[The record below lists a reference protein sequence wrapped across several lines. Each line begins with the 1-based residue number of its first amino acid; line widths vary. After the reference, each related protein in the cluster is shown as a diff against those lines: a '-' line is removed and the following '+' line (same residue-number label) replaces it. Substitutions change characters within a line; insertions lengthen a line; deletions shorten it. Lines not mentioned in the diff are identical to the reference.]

1 MRRTTQRWTVAMF
14 GAVVLAGLLAGG
26 VWLSLPDAA
35 AEGGMVHK
43 ENSLYH
49 QIFVYREGAIVT
61 LSFRKRH
68 RIVQSR
74 VDLRDP
80 RRHMLEYSTLAF
92 ASLLYRP
99 RPKRV
104 LVIGLGGGVIP
115 REIRHYLPGCH
126 VDVVE
131 IDPAVP
137 KIARRFF
144 RFRPDEKLK
153 VHVQDGRLFVRRHS
167 RREGSEPYD
176 IVILDAF
183 NSDYIPFHLMT
194 REFLE
199 QVEEVLAPDGV
210 VAANVFS
217 NNRLFDAEWRTFD
230 AVLGRTQVYFGRSTS
245 NAFIMA
251 PGRRARLLEAE
262 EARRRAAQLQE
273 RHEFPF
279 DLRQVARRLRP
290 DASPA
295 EDAQVLTDDRAPVNK
310 LRLQKRRR

>member
-1 MRRTTQRWTVAMF
+1 MREWYPNRLTAGVVTALI
-14 GAVVLAGLLAGG
+14 VLAVLAGG
-26 VWLSLPDAA
+26 VWISAQDAGA
-35 AEGGMVHK
+35 RGRLVHK

-49 QIFVYREGAIVT
+49 QIFVYRDGPIVT

-92 ASLLYRP
+92 SSLLYQP
-99 RPKRV
+99 RPQRV
-104 LVIGLGGGVIP
+104 LVVGLGGGVIP
-115 REIRHYLPGCH
+115 REFRHYYPKCH
-126 VDVVE
+126 IDAVE
-131 IDPAVP
+131 IDPAIP

-144 RFRPDEKLK
+144 GFQTDEKLK
-153 VHVQDGRLFVRRHS
+153 VHVQDGRLFIRRRS
-167 RREGSEPYD
+167 RRESTEPYD

-199 QVEEVLAPDGV
+199 QVQEVLAPDGV

-217 NNRLFDAEWRTFD
+217 KNRLFDAEWRTFD
-230 AVLGRTQVYFGRSTS
+230 AVFGRTQVYFGRSS
-245 NAFIMA
+245 NNAFIIA
-251 PGRRARLLEAE
+251 PGSEGKTLQEA
-262 EARRRAAQLQE
+262 EARRRAEVLQE
-273 RHEFPF
+273 RHQFPF

-290 DASPA
+290 QATPSTA
-295 EDAQVLTDDRAPVNK
+295 AGVLTDDRAPVNK
-310 LRLQKRRR
+310 LRMQER

>member
-1 MRRTTQRWTVAMF
+1 MRRTAERWRAAVI
-14 GAVVLAGLLAGG
+14 GAVVLAGVLAGG

-35 AEGGMVHK
+35 AEGGIVHK

-92 ASLLYRP
+92 SSLLYRP
-99 RPKRV
+99 RPRRV

-115 REIRHYLPGCH
+115 REIRHYLPDCH

-131 IDPAVP
+131 IDPAIP

-153 VHVQDGRLFVRRHS
+153 VHVQDGRLFVRRRS
-167 RREGSEPYD
+167 RQERAEPYD

-199 QVEEVLAPDGV
+199 QVQEVLTPDGV

-217 NNRLFDAEWRTFD
+217 NNRLFDAEWRTFN
-230 AVLGRTQVYFGRSTS
+230 AVFGRTQVYFGRSTS
-245 NAFIMA
+245 NAFIIA
-251 PGRRARLLEAE
+251 PGRGGRLLSEEEAE
-262 EARRRAAQLQE
+262 RRAAKLQK
-273 RHEFPF
+273 RHDFPF

-290 DASPA
+290 EAEPAGDAP
-295 EDAQVLTDDRAPVNK
+295 VLTDDRAPVNK
-310 LRLQKRRR
+310 LRMQKRRR